1 LSARWRRN
9 RKQQK
14 RFNSVA
20 RYRGARENKIARIFR
35 GKNSK
40 SKWWTYPYKRVAP
53 KSFTEGKLKL
63 MEPLIDV
70 LEDKDEIVVVAGL
83 AGFKREDLK
92 ILAKQNQLT
101 LSAEAVD
108 RKYHKNLNLPENIIP
123 GTMRTT
129 YKNGVLEIR
138 LKKAVE
144 EKTLDKIAG

>member
-1 LSARWRRN
+1 MSARWRRN
-9 RKQQK
+9 KKRQK
-14 RFNSVA
+14 RFNTVT
-20 RYRGARENKIARIFR
+20 RYRGARENKIARMFR
-35 GKNSK
+35 AKNSK

-53 KSFTEGKLKL
+53 KSLTEKRLKW

-70 LEDKDEIVVVAGL
+70 LEDKDEIIVVAGL

-92 ILAKQNQLT
+92 VLAKQNQLI

-108 RKYHKNLNLPENIIP
+108 RKYRKSLSLPGNIIP